1 MQTNHFELQLEALVS
16 RYRGRDGHP
25 TPEEVA
31 NLYTEGCAEVL
42 RLEAEQL
49 RLKRRAKAALA
60 DSAHDPKVAQEAG
73 DLQRRLDDVNREL
86 AAVRRLVR
94 LLRTGVDWAQAQT
107 EAQTQAG

>member
-1 MQTNHFELQLEALVS
+1 MQTNHFEPKLEALVS

-31 NLYTEGCAEVL
+31 NLYTEGCAELL
-42 RLEAEQL
+42 RLEAESL
-49 RLKRRAKAALA
+49 RLKRRTKAALA
-60 DSAHDPKVAQEAG
+60 DSAHDPQAAQEAG
-73 DLQRRLDDVNREL
+73 DLQRRLDVVNGEV
-86 AAVRRLVR
+86 ASVRRLVR